1 MPRPSP
7 LPPFSAALIDLDGT
21 LLDTRGDFVAALNAM
36 LEDLGLPAGIDTAFV
51 ERTVGK
57 GSEHLIRQAL
67 IHAQAAEDLYSS
79 AWPRY
84 QHHYLQLE
92 GQYSTVYEGVLE
104 GLAQLRER
112 RIPLACVTNKPLA
125 FTRPLLQAKGL
136 DGFFYRVF
144 GGDSFEQK
152 KPHPMPLIKAC
163 ESLGTPVERAVMI
176 GDSSNDAQA
185 ADRAGCPVILVS
197 YGYNHGQPIRQTA
210 AFDYVDRLDQVIR
223 WF

>member
-1 MPRPSP
+1 MHCP
-7 LPPFSAALIDLDGT
+7 LPLLPFYAALIDLDGT
-21 LLDTRGDFVAALNAM
+21 LIDTRGDFVAALNAM
-36 LEDLGLPAGIDTAFV
+36 LEDLGLPPSIDVAFV

-57 GSEHLIRQAL
+57 GSEHLIRRAL
-67 IHAQAAEDLYSS
+67 IHAEATEDFYSL
-79 AWPRY
+79 AFLRY

-92 GQYSTVYEGVLE
+92 GQYSTVYEGVME
-104 GLAQLRER
+104 GLAHLRER

-125 FTRPLLQAKGL
+125 LTRPLLQAKGI
-136 DGFFYRVF
+136 DRFFDQVF

-163 ESLGTPVERAVMI
+163 ESLGTPVERTVMI

-185 ADRAGCPVILVS
+185 ADRAKCPVILVS

-210 AFDYVDRLDQVIR
+210 AFNYVDRLDHVIQ